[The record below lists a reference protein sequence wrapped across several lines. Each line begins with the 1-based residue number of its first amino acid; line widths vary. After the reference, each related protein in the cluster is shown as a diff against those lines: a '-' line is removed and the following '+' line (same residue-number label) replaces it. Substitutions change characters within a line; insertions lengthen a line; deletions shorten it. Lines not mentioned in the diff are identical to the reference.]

1 MHRHRAVA
9 IALVALVSFLPA
21 CGGGASVS
29 PDIQSALQTGEHL
42 RESCVASALDLLQNV
57 ADMVSLA
64 ATARDLD
71 ALAAAADAAACSL
84 WGPDEGSYTFFCA
97 GLPVRGEPVDVL
109 IELTYLDDLGFP
121 TDDLSAA
128 ASVLLRIEAEGGL
141 FQGGGVIHIAPDA
154 ELGLVFDGSIGTVYY
169 DGCSAT
175 ADLLVTGQTVA
186 DLPDLA
192 AGVLFTSGDV
202 DLGAETPEGRPVSG
216 SAGLVGRTAVVVL
229 EVDGVISQGEIAL
242 GE

>member
-9 IALVALVSFLPA
+9 IVLFAFASFLPA
-21 CGGGASVS
+21 CGGGAVS
-29 PDIQSALQTGEHL
+29 PDIQSALQTGERL

-64 ATARDLD
+64 VTARDID
-71 ALAAAADAAACSL
+71 ALAAAADTAACTMY
-84 WGPDEGSYTFFCA
+84 GPDEGSYTFFCA
-97 GLPVRGEPVDVL
+97 DLPVRGEPVDVL

-121 TDDLSAA
+121 TDQLADAT
-128 ASVLLRIEAEGGL
+128 SVLVRIEAEGGL
-141 FQGGGVIHIAPDA
+141 FQGGGLIHISPDPD
-154 ELGLVFDGSIGTVYY
+154 LGLVFDGTIGTTYY

-175 ADLLVTGQTVA
+175 ADLQVTGQTVA

-202 DLGAETPEGRPVSG
+202 DLGAETPEGQEVSG
-216 SAGLVGRTAVVVL
+216 SAGLVGRTAVIAL
-229 EVDGVISQGEIAL
+229 DVDGVISQGEIVL